1 MTKPKANLK
10 ELIGKALSPLTG
22 LLLGLQVALV
32 VTGGA
37 VRLTKSGLG
46 CPTWPKCTPESMAPV
61 ANQAEGALRS
71 WIEFGNRLFTF
82 VLLAAAI
89 ATVLS
94 IYFSHRRDLRKF
106 GFTQILGIF
115 GQGVLGGITVLTHL
129 NPAAVA
135 GHFLLSIALIA
146 SATVLHSRRGE
157 PAVIKTS
164 PHSARS
170 AIQIA
175 LTLVVLALGTIVT
188 GAGPHAGDEKAPRFN
203 IRIEDAALFHSVA
216 VIVLIAF
223 TVFMYFT
230 KDLARITKKRIRIF
244 LAIALAQGALGYIQY
259 LLRVPELLV
268 AAHLFGSTLV
278 WIAALRI
285 RLSVVTQSK

>member
-1 MTKPKANLK
+1 
-10 ELIGKALSPLTG
+10 
-22 LLLGLQVALV
+22 
-32 VTGGA
+32 
-37 VRLTKSGLG
+37 
-46 CPTWPKCTPESMAPV
+46 MAPV

-175 LTLVVLALGTIVT
+175 LKAKSAWNGLRRS
-188 GAGPHAGDEKAPRFN
+188 AGPP
-203 IRIEDAALFHSVA
+203 
-216 VIVLIAF
+216 
-223 TVFMYFT
+223 
-230 KDLARITKKRIRIF
+230 
-244 LAIALAQGALGYIQY
+244 
-259 LLRVPELLV
+259 
-268 AAHLFGSTLV
+268 
-278 WIAALRI
+278 
-285 RLSVVTQSK
+285 